1 METQTILDKFETVS
15 TTIHVVEKNGGD
27 YFTFNEFGVVPVKC
41 NISYLWDH
49 ENEVYDNL
57 FVDSVTLDTSD
68 DSITFSLKDSIQ
80 EMLSPDDIISLE
92 ITKISHNQYLKAIKE
107 DKKFHDFF
115 D

>member
-1 METQTILDKFETVS
+1 MKTQTILDKFETVS
-15 TTIHVVEKNGGD
+15 TTIPVVEKNGGD

-41 NISYLWDH
+41 SISYLWDH